1 MKRVLLDH
9 CIPRPFRDFVTNCS
23 VSTAAEM
30 GWEQL
35 KNGEL
40 LAAAEQGGFEV
51 LITADKN
58 LQYQQNLAARRIAII
73 ELADEPLA
81 RRCQLRAPG
90 ECSTGHNESRRLC
103 RHRFLTDRIPQHRL
117 RSIWQQTGNSQPRQ
131 LEFGHA
137 RIRPN
142 GIRSH

>member
-40 LAAAEQGGFEV
+40 LAAAEQGGFEI

-58 LQYQQNLAARRIAII
+58 LQYQQNLANRRIAII
-73 ELADEPLA
+73 ELP
-81 RRCQLRAPG
+81 
-90 ECSTGHNESRRLC
+90 TN
-103 RHRFLTDRIPQHRL
+103 RL
-117 RSIWQQTGNSQPRQ
+117 RLVANYAPQVNAA
-131 LEFGHA
+131 LV
-137 RIRPN
+137 RINP
-142 GIRSH
+142 GDYIAIAF